1 MDIHE
6 LLFNAFNLHYLT
18 KNQKGFSL
26 HVRCESEGKSA
37 ARKIGRKGGENKS
50 KSVNAFQLSREI
62 CLDYELIY
70 DSIDRTLDW
79 QTRLSPLP
87 SA

>member
-18 KNQKGFSL
+18 ENQKGFAL
-26 HVRCESEGKSA
+26 HARCESECESA
-37 ARKIGRKGGENKS
+37 ARKIGSKEGENKS

-62 CLDYELIY
+62 CLDYEKIY

-87 SA
+87 FA